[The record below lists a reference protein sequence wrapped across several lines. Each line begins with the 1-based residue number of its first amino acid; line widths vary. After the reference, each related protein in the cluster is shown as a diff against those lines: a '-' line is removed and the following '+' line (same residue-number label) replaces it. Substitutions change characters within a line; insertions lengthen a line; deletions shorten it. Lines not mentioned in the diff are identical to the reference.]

1 MAVLLVAHAT
11 FPEVWRNAFTEA
23 FRDEGLF
30 IWPDIANLHDVDCVI
45 VARSE
50 PGVLAKLPNL
60 KLISS
65 TGMGVD
71 HILGLADLPPQVPL
85 ARVVTAE
92 MIDQVAEYVTLAV
105 LRVERDDDH
114 FDRLQVERKWQ
125 RRMTRRTGGKLRVG
139 LLGWGVIARE
149 IARRL
154 SFLGFPVAAWARSG
168 RTDGPIVVHA
178 GTDGL
183 HRMLTASNILV
194 NALPGTEATRDLLD
208 AENLGRL
215 PPGAHVINV
224 GRGEH
229 LVDTSLIDLLDRGHL
244 AGATLD
250 VFRTEPLPQDHPFW
264 LHPKV
269 RVTPHSAGMLT
280 PRDSAAAILDNL
292 RRVRAGQPP
301 RHRVDIT
308 LGY

>member
-1 MAVLLVAHAT
+1 MAVLLIAHAT
-11 FPEVWRNAFTEA
+11 FPEAWRTAFTEA

-30 IWPDIANLHDVDCVI
+30 IWPDVADPRGVDCAI

-60 KLISS
+60 RLISS

-71 HILGLADLPPQVPL
+71 HIFALPDLPRHVPL

-92 MIDQVAEYVTLAV
+92 MVDQVAEYVTLAV
-105 LRVERDDDH
+105 LRVERDSDR
-114 FDRLQVERKWQ
+114 FDRLQAEQKWQ
-125 RRMTRRTGGKLRVG
+125 RRMTGRPGGKLRVG
-139 LLGWGVIARE
+139 LLGWGVVARE

-154 SFLGFPVAAWARSG
+154 TSLGFPVAAWGRSG
-168 RTDGPIVVHA
+168 RTDGRTVIHA
-178 GTDGL
+178 GADGL
-183 HRMLTASNILV
+183 HRLLTDSDILV

-208 AENLGRL
+208 AEQLGRL
-215 PPGAHVINV
+215 PPGAHVVNI

-229 LVDTSLIDLLDRGHL
+229 LVDADLIDLLDRGHL
-244 AGATLD
+244 SGATLD
-250 VFRTEPLPQDHPFW
+250 VFRAEPLPQHHPFW
-264 LHPKV
+264 RHAKV

-280 PRDSAAAILDNL
+280 AADSAAVILDNL

-301 RHRVDIT
+301 LHRVDIA
-308 LGY
+308 LGF

>member
-1 MAVLLVAHAT
+1 MPVLLIAHAT
-11 FPEVWRNAFTEA
+11 FPDAWRAAFNEA
-23 FRDEGLF
+23 FRAEGLS
-30 IWPDIANLHDVDCVI
+30 IWPDVSNHGDVDCAI

-60 KLISS
+60 KLVSS

-71 HILGLADLPPQVPL
+71 HILALPDLPRHVPV

-92 MIDQVAEYVTLAV
+92 MVDQVAEYVTLAM
-105 LRVERDDDH
+105 LRVERDSDR
-114 FDRLQVERKWQ
+114 FDRLQAEQKWQ
-125 RRMTRRTGGKLRVG
+125 RRMTGRPGGKLRVG

-154 SFLGFPVAAWARSG
+154 SFLGFTVQAWARTARMDDS
-168 RTDGPIVVHA
+168 TAIHA
-178 GTDGL
+178 GDDGL
-183 HRMLTASNILV
+183 QQVLTDSAILI

-208 AENLGRL
+208 AENLSRL
-215 PPGAHVINV
+215 PAGAHVVNV

-229 LVDTSLIDLLDRGHL
+229 IVDDDLIDLLDRGHL
-244 AGATLD
+244 SGATLD

-264 LHPKV
+264 RHPKI

-280 PRDSAAAILDNL
+280 AADSAAVILDNL

-301 RHRVDIT
+301 LHRVDIE
-308 LGY
+308 LGF